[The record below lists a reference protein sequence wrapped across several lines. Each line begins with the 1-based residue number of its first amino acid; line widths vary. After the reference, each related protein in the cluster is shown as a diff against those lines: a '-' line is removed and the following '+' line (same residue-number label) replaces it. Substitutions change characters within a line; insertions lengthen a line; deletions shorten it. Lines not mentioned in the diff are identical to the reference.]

1 MPSQHRNDG
10 PLPPAAAALPAAPVP
25 PVGAQALYDDGTW
38 ADAVVRC
45 AHAGTGTGT
54 RTAATL
60 TARPMRDR
68 PGALL
73 SGSCDLDTRPIL
85 RAALGVV
92 TRIPGPVVHL
102 DLSAVAFL
110 DTAAVAALV
119 QANATVTGQGRRL
132 LLHHPPYSL
141 RKLVEMFPDECAA
154 LEVAA

>member
-1 MPSQHRNDG
+1 MPSPHRPDG
-10 PLPPAAAALPAAPVP
+10 PVP
-25 PVGAQALYDDGTW
+25 PVGAQSLYGDVVW

-45 AHAGTGTGT
+45 ADTGTG
-54 RTAATL
+54 AAASL
-60 TARPMRDR
+60 TARPLHDR

-85 RAALGVV
+85 CAALGVV
-92 TRIPGPVVHL
+92 VRIPGPVVHL

-119 QANATVTGQGRRL
+119 QATAAVAGQGRRL

-141 RKLVEMFPDECAA
+141 RKVVEMFPDECAA

>member
-1 MPSQHRNDG
+1 MPSPHRHDG
-10 PLPPAAAALPAAPVP
+10 PVPPGRPAPPVPSAP

-45 AHAGTGTGT
+45 AHAGMG
-54 RTAATL
+54 TAAAPL
-60 TARPMRDR
+60 TARPLRDR

-73 SGSCDLDTRPIL
+73 SGSCDLDTRPVL

-102 DLSAVAFL
+102 DLSAVAFV

>member
-1 MPSQHRNDG
+1 MPSPGRQDRS
-10 PLPPAAAALPAAPVP
+10 VP
-25 PVGAQALYDDGTW
+25 PDGAQALYDTVVW

-45 AHAGTGTGT
+45 APTGAGKG
-54 RTAATL
+54 AAPTL
-60 TARPMRDR
+60 TAQPLRDR

-85 RAALGVV
+85 RAALSVV

-110 DTAAVAALV
+110 DTAAVAALL
-119 QANATVTGQGRRL
+119 QAATTVTGQGRRL

-141 RKLVEMFPDECAA
+141 RKIVAMFPDECAA

>member
-1 MPSQHRNDG
+1 MPSARRRDASV
-10 PLPPAAAALPAAPVP
+10 PPA
-25 PVGAQALYDDGTW
+25 GAQALYDDAMW

-45 AHAGTGTGT
+45 ANAGRGT
-54 RTAATL
+54 APAL
-60 TARPMRDR
+60 TVQPLRDR

-73 SGSCDLDTRPIL
+73 GGRCDLDTRPIL
-85 RAALGVV
+85 SATLGVL

-102 DLSAVAFL
+102 DLSAVTFL

-141 RKLVEMFPDECAA
+141 RKVVELFPDECAA

>member
-1 MPSQHRNDG
+1 M
-10 PLPPAAAALPAAPVP
+10 
-25 PVGAQALYDDGTW
+25 GAQALYDDVVW

-45 AHAGTGTGT
+45 VNAGPGT
-54 RTAATL
+54 APAL
-60 TARPMRDR
+60 TAQPLRDR

-85 RAALGVV
+85 CAALGVV
-92 TRIPGPVVHL
+92 TRIPGRVVHL

-119 QANATVTGQGRRL
+119 QATATVTGQGRRL

-141 RKLVEMFPDECAA
+141 RKVVEMFPDECAA

>member
-1 MPSQHRNDG
+1 MPSPGRHD
-10 PLPPAAAALPAAPVP
+10 PSVP
-25 PVGAQALYDDGTW
+25 PDGAQALYDDVVW

-45 AHAGTGTGT
+45 ATAGTG
-54 RTAATL
+54 TAATL
-60 TARPMRDR
+60 TARPLRDR

-85 RAALGVV
+85 CAALGVV

-102 DLSAVAFL
+102 DLSAVGFL
-110 DTAAVAALV
+110 DTAAVAALL
-119 QANATVTGQGRRL
+119 QAAATVTGQGRRL

-141 RKLVEMFPDECAA
+141 RKVVELFPDECAA

>member
-1 MPSQHRNDG
+1 M
-10 PLPPAAAALPAAPVP
+10 LPPHRHDGPVP
-25 PVGAQALYDDGTW
+25 PLPLVPPIGAQALYEDGMW
-38 ADAVVRC
+38 ADAVLRC
-45 AHAGTGTGT
+45 ANVATGP
-54 RTAATL
+54 AATL
-60 TARPMRDR
+60 TARPLRDR
-68 PGALL
+68 PGARL
-73 SGSCDLDTRPIL
+73 SGSCDLDTRPVL